1 MVEREESWVGAG
13 FPSRGSEI
21 FDRERWIVWRDV
33 FLILLLLLQ
42 SVPGETG
49 ARRHPERIVSLAP
62 NVTEILFALGVGDR
76 VVGVTEYCDEP
87 REARKIPR
95 IGGFT
100 NPNLEV
106 ILSRR
111 PDLVI
116 AVPNGGNRQTV
127 ALLTRMGVR
136 VLVVHVRRIEEVLEA
151 ITTIGTAVGR
161 GEAAHALVREIGA
174 GLDRIS
180 AKVSGR
186 KRRKTAVVYG
196 KNPLYLAGPG
206 TFADELITLGGG
218 TNIARDAERDFP
230 TFNFEAFLLRAP
242 EVIIDA
248 AMPSTTEPP
257 ADPIAFWRKWP
268 MLPAVAGERV
278 CIPPDD
284 APMIPGP
291 RLVHALE
298 IFARCIHPEAFSP
311 SEGTTR

>member
-1 MVEREESWVGAG
+1 M
-13 FPSRGSEI
+13 
-21 FDRERWIVWRDV
+21 WRNV
-33 FLILLLLLQ
+33 FLVLFLLLRGDPA
-42 SVPGETG
+42 VP
-49 ARRHPERIVSLAP
+49 ASPRRSPERIVSLAP
-62 NVTEILFALGVGDR
+62 NVTEILFALGAGDR

-87 REARKIPR
+87 REAREIPR

-106 ILSRR
+106 ILSLR

-116 AVPNGGNRQTV
+116 AVPNGGNRETV
-127 ALLTRMGVR
+127 ARLTRMGVR
-136 VLVVHVRRIEEVLEA
+136 VLVVHVRRIEGVLEA

-161 GEAAHALVREIGA
+161 GEAAHALVREIRG
-174 GLDRIS
+174 GLDRIT

-186 KRRKTAVVYG
+186 ERRKTAVVYG

-206 TFADELITLGGG
+206 TFADELITRGGG
-218 TNIARDAERDFP
+218 TNIAGDAERDFP
-230 TFNFEAFLLRAP
+230 TFSFEAFLLRAP

-248 AMPSTTEPP
+248 AMPSGGETPP
-257 ADPIAFWRKWP
+257 DPLAFWRRWP
-268 MLPAVAGERV
+268 MLPAVQRKRV

-311 SEGTTR
+311 PEGTR